1 MSESQRHL
9 QVHYQS
15 VQKEIMSAVKG
26 LFSVEM
32 HRIKTD
38 MIKLHEQVISLRDLA
53 RNHERTIAQ
62 KDQLISELTD
72 EIKRMKH
79 NMQVSLKEQDAKR
92 KEFCIQLADR
102 YYKQRILKQAI
113 IEWKQYMECTWKQ
126 RNFRRLTL
134 EAQSECIKI
143 KKEFNEKI
151 LQLEAELKISQGE
164 LDSVKAKQAS
174 EQAALKTAL
183 MRGVCALNM
192 ETMAVFNET
201 LTNLNKEYEN
211 KKSIFNEH
219 DIKEQNSTQ
228 DPLLALTEMKQ
239 KNFTGNYQLDKS
251 ENMINFN
258 IQHTNHHHQ
267 QHHRI
272 VQSTYQSNNR
282 LPDQNK
288 LNAIESWPRNTLH
301 SFESPYYVGSRKDK
315 YTKPLNHSA
324 EICERWLGNQDD
336 YTDRKDPLDLSDL
349 PNYKMSSNYLQNTH
363 GFSYQ
368 LDEKVSSSEYSE
380 AERDGQSDYQRPSNT
395 DLLTNTPYDSC
406 YKSDINSSHY
416 KHEKT
421 DHGLFD
427 VKNQISVES
436 AKKMLSSRNS
446 SNRAYSTE
454 KQNKSSAYNIKAHTV
469 QHGIPTGTLPN
480 GSTIAANILV
490 HRHQPVSQVMT
501 KTAGVNFSRCLHPSP
516 PHHHHQHSS
525 APRLCSDSYSHKHV

>member
-1 MSESQRHL
+1 
-9 QVHYQS
+9 
-15 VQKEIMSAVKG
+15 
-26 LFSVEM
+26 
-32 HRIKTD
+32 
-38 MIKLHEQVISLRDLA
+38 
-53 RNHERTIAQ
+53 
-62 KDQLISELTD
+62 
-72 EIKRMKH
+72 
-79 NMQVSLKEQDAKR
+79 
-92 KEFCIQLADR
+92 
-102 YYKQRILKQAI
+102 
-113 IEWKQYMECTWKQ
+113 
-126 RNFRRLTL
+126 
-134 EAQSECIKI
+134 
-143 KKEFNEKI
+143 
-151 LQLEAELKISQGE
+151 LEAELKISQGE

-272 VQSTYQSNNR
+272 VQSTYQSSEYTNILALMLHQTQGYHNR

-480 GSTIAANILV
+480 GSTIAANIL
-490 HRHQPVSQVMT
+490 
-501 KTAGVNFSRCLHPSP
+501 
-516 PHHHHQHSS
+516 
-525 APRLCSDSYSHKHV
+525 